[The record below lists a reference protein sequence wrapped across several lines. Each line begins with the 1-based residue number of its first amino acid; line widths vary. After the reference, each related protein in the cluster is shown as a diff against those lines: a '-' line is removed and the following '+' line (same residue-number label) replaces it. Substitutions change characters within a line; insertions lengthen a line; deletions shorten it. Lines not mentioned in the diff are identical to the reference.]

1 MMEISIMDII
11 LTILN
16 FLILMGLLYLVLYKP
31 VLRLLQ
37 EREEKIKKENEELSA
52 LRQEAEALKNEW
64 EEKNKALAADV
75 QRILEI
81 ARQDGLK
88 EKEEIV
94 RQAKEEA
101 GQILIRAGQ
110 EARRERSKA
119 WEDLWDEIV
128 GIIITIATKAV
139 GEEFNDEKHR
149 AKIRSFIK
157 QLDSKM
163 IGELTNESH

>member
-1 MMEISIMDII
+1 
-11 LTILN
+11 
-16 FLILMGLLYLVLYKP
+16 
-31 VLRLLQ
+31 
-37 EREEKIKKENEELSA
+37 
-52 LRQEAEALKNEW
+52 
-64 EEKNKALAADV
+64 
-75 QRILEI
+75 LEI

-119 WEDLWDEIV
+119 WEDLWDEMV

>member
-1 MMEISIMDII
+1 MMEISILDII

-16 FLILMGLLYLVLYKP
+16 FFILMGLLYLVLYRP

-37 EREEKIKKENEELSA
+37 EREEKIKTENEQLSTM
-52 LRQEAEALKNEW
+52 RHEAETLKKKW

-75 QRILEI
+75 QRILEA
-81 ARQDGLK
+81 ARQEGLK
-88 EKEEIV
+88 EKEDII

-101 GQILIRAGQ
+101 GQILVRAGQ

-119 WEDLWDEIV
+119 WEEWWEEMV
-128 GIIITIATKAV
+128 GIIITIATKVV
-139 GEEFNDEKHR
+139 GEEFDDEKHR
-149 AKIRSFIK
+149 TKIRSFIK